1 MCVRILVVFFYQIF
15 AKIKQKRHEIKEE
28 EEAHKLI
35 ETILADLNKIIKIN
49 TPYSE
54 PQEDLNRIKFDEDH
68 TRDMLDTYAQIV
80 KKKR

>member
-1 MCVRILVVFFYQIF
+1 MTKV
-15 AKIKQKRHEIKEE
+15 KQLKALAEQTFSVAHKLTYAYEIKEE

-68 TRDMLDTYAQIV
+68 TRDMLDTYA
-80 KKKR
+80 

>member
-1 MCVRILVVFFYQIF
+1 MTKV
-15 AKIKQKRHEIKEE
+15 KQLKALAEQTFSVAHKLTYAYEIKEE

-54 PQEDLNRIKFDEDH
+54 P
-68 TRDMLDTYAQIV
+68 
-80 KKKR
+80 